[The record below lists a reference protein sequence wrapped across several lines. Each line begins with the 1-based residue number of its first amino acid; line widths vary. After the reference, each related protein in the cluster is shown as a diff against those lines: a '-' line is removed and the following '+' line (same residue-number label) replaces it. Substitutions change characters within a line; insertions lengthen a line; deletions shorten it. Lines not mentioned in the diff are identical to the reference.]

1 MKLTLNLSYNNKT
14 SRALKEVEAICGL
27 QDSAAGSKY
36 QYLCEVEEDTAN
48 ITIIEIIPDFNF
60 VEQNN
65 VEIVGTTPISRIL
78 MKNLLSLDSF
88 YDKLNS
94 SHVYIMDNST
104 YNIYD
109 KVLINITGI
118 IDGPQP
124 RFDNKSIVVMINLD
138 SEDKLKTEINCL
150 VNNVSENNYTT
161 LDCNAKETIKGT
173 LQSAMSFIDN
183 EDILLINLQEANK
196 LIIEMNNNEIIG
208 PKSIGSSIRFIRK
221 SNGLSGGV
229 IAVIAIV
236 PIIVIAVIIFMAY
249 YLNRKYKEQITQ
261 RVDESSIKRLYI

>member
-14 SRALKEVEAICGL
+14 SRALKDVEAICNL

-60 VEQNN
+60 VDQNN
-65 VEIVGTTPISRIL
+65 VEIVGMTPISHIL

-124 RFDNKSIVVMINLD
+124 RFGNKSIVVMINLD

-183 EDILLINLQEANK
+183 EDILLINSLEANK
-196 LIIEMNNNEIIG
+196 LIIEMNNNETIG
-208 PKSIGSSIRFIRK
+208 QKSIGSIRFIRK

-229 IAVIAIV
+229 IAVIVII

-249 YLNRKYKEQITQ
+249 YLNRKNKEQITQ
-261 RVDESSIKRLYI
+261 IGDESSIKRIYI

>member
-1 MKLTLNLSYNNKT
+1 
-14 SRALKEVEAICGL
+14 
-27 QDSAAGSKY
+27 
-36 QYLCEVEEDTAN
+36 
-48 ITIIEIIPDFNF
+48 
-60 VEQNN
+60 
-65 VEIVGTTPISRIL
+65 

-124 RFDNKSIVVMINLD
+124 RFGNKSIVVMINLD

-161 LDCNAKETIKGT
+161 LDCKAKETIKGT

-183 EDILLINLQEANK
+183 EDILLINSLEANK
-196 LIIEMNNNEIIG
+196 LIIEMNNNETIG
-208 PKSIGSSIRFIRK
+208 QKSIGSSIRLIRK

-229 IAVIAIV
+229 IAVIAII
-236 PIIVIAVIIFMAY
+236 PIIVIAVIPYMM
-249 YLNRKYKEQITQ
+249 K
-261 RVDESSIKRLYI
+261 

>member
-1 MKLTLNLSYNNKT
+1 
-14 SRALKEVEAICGL
+14 
-27 QDSAAGSKY
+27 
-36 QYLCEVEEDTAN
+36 
-48 ITIIEIIPDFNF
+48 
-60 VEQNN
+60 
-65 VEIVGTTPISRIL
+65 

-161 LDCNAKETIKGT
+161 LDCKAKETIKGT

-183 EDILLINLQEANK
+183 EDIFLINLQEANK
-196 LIIEMNNNEIIG
+196 LIIEMNNNETIG
-208 PKSIGSSIRFIRK
+208 PKSIGSSIRLIRK

-229 IAVIAIV
+229 IAVIVII

-249 YLNRKYKEQITQ
+249 YLNRKNKEQITQ
-261 RVDESSIKRLYI
+261 IGDESSIKRIYI